1 MTIMS
6 TCKITNVNVFLE
18 KLDTLTNN
26 VCFICVFMC
35 TSNRRT
41 KWKKQLTS
49 RLKIAQRQGLY
60 ASQAYLSSTGFGSS
74 TYHPIFGS
82 IYPPYSNNLPILGT
96 GMTDHSKKTNESVV
110 L

>member
-1 MTIMS
+1 MRFI
-6 TCKITNVNVFLE
+6 FLYNY
-18 KLDTLTNN
+18 L
-26 VCFICVFMC
+26 
-35 TSNRRT
+35 SNRRT

-60 ASQAYLSSTGFGSS
+60 ASQAYLSSTGYSS

-82 IYPPYSNNLPILGT
+82 IYPPYSNNLQILGS
-96 GMTDHSKKTNESVV
+96 GLSEHSSSKKANDTVV